1 MKILMIFVLIFFVT
15 GCAPDRFTL
24 NYRADYLQFGKILD
38 DLDSF
43 EQIND
48 NSFKL
53 KSGRVAIKTP
63 ASTQSRLSFN
73 LKISEGDSVR
83 ITMRTVENEYD
94 NKKGITFLLLKSAI
108 EVYEDGKMI
117 KSQENIKSSSIGD
130 KYINIRTVGDLLKF
144 SRDCDD
150 ITVKT
155 ELPATEFLI
164 ISAPG
169 NTEILV
175 TGIEFE
181 GVMENPSERV
191 INY

>member
-1 MKILMIFVLIFFVT
+1 MKILMIFVLLFFVT
-15 GCAPDRFTL
+15 GCVPDRFTL

-63 ASTQSRLSFN
+63 SSTQSRLSFN
-73 LKISEGDSVR
+73 LKIPEGDSVK

-94 NKKGITFLLLKSAI
+94 NKKGVTFLLLKSAI
-108 EVYEDGKMI
+108 EVFEDGKMI
-117 KSQENIKSSSIGD
+117 KSQENIKTSSIGE
-130 KYINIRTVGDLLKF
+130 KYINIRTVGDLIKF

-155 ELPATEFLI
+155 GLPATEFLI
-164 ISAPG
+164 ISAPK

-175 TGIEFE
+175 TGIEYE
-181 GVMENPSERV
+181 EVMENPSERV